1 MTEMASSRCRV
12 ILVSLT
18 LAVVI
23 QGCSR
28 APDARRAIATD
39 VRQGLLISPDASMVT
54 AWEVPDNPLHD
65 TTLRASPLD
74 DDIRWGFRIF
84 THTPAEA
91 TRFTAG
97 QMSCNN
103 CHLNG
108 GQREK
113 SLPLVAIAGLF
124 PEYNKRSGRQLDLPG
139 RIVECFLR
147 SENAA
152 GRLAQNGELPTATS
166 REVLAVSAYL
176 TWLSRNT
183 RNGKQPPPWRG
194 KNVIPAASLV
204 PLANLDRMRGEAMF
218 VDRCAPCHGRDGQG
232 MWFGDKKAGPL
243 WGPASWND
251 GAGAARV
258 YTLAGYIRY
267 AMPYF
272 GPGSLTDEEAQQ
284 IAAFIDSKPRPAYPF
299 KGQDYRGMKVPVD
312 AVYYTRPAT
321 ASANGEAVIGGD
333 R

>member
-1 MTEMASSRCRV
+1 
-12 ILVSLT
+12 
-18 LAVVI
+18 
-23 QGCSR
+23 
-28 APDARRAIATD
+28 
-39 VRQGLLISPDASMVT
+39 MVT
-54 AWEVPDNPLHD
+54 AWEVPDNPLRD
-65 TTLRASPLD
+65 ATLGASPLA

-84 THTPAEA
+84 TDTPAEA

-108 GQREK
+108 GQREQ

-124 PEYNKRSGRQLDLPG
+124 PEYNKRTGRQLTLPE

-147 SENAA
+147 SENAV
-152 GRLAQNGELPTATS
+152 GRLAQHGELPTATS
-166 REVLAVSAYL
+166 REVLAVSAYV
-176 TWLSRNT
+176 TWLSRNA
-183 RNGKQPPPWRG
+183 RSGKQPPPWRG

-204 PLANLDRMRGEAMF
+204 PPANLDRMRGEAMF
-218 VDRCAPCHGRDGQG
+218 VDRCAPCHRRDGQG
-232 MWFGDKKAGPL
+232 IAFGDKKAGPL

-284 IAAFIDSKPRPAYPF
+284 LAAFIDSKPRPAFPF

-312 AVYYTRPAT
+312 AVYYTRPAQ
-321 ASANGEAVIGGD
+321 
-333 R
+333 